1 MANVDTSHTPDIQV
15 DTDQAILTASI
26 KKNSLP
32 ATLDLHACI
41 FDRIYAAGCYA
52 NLSYFLSHLHPDN
65 IESIQHE
72 GTRQLVNTYKD
83 IAVDVYD
90 DSKHPKAGAIVIP
103 LDKEIIIA
111 FHGINFTRKSDHITN
126 LESTLTHYPYA
137 PGLYHAGFLSISNAM
152 TPKIIHILEMKLGSL
167 HTYPHKIK
175 IYGHS
180 MGAGLAQL
188 LTQYLQHQYEN
199 LDIETIVFGSPKV
212 MCPLAALSYN
222 KKNNNRTMRIEN
234 PLDLA
239 IYMPAQF
246 MGYGVVNNV
255 ILLPKTHSDVM
266 RNHGIEGYLESID
279 TLRQQFRTQ
288 GIPSVSM
295 SDYMAASARFN
306 PVHPWMSSNN
316 SNSISTKSSVSEFMQ
331 LMGHGISKG
340 IQSLI
345 RFLPFK

>member
-1 MANVDTSHTPDIQV
+1 MANINSSHKLDITH
-15 DTDQAILTASI
+15 DTDQAILMMGI
-26 KKNSLP
+26 KTSTLP
-32 ATLDLHACI
+32 DQIHSQFCL

-52 NLSYFLSHLHPDN
+52 NLSYILSQLHPDD

-72 GTRQLVNTYKD
+72 GTRQLVSQYKD
-83 IAVDVYD
+83 IAIDIYD
-90 DSKHPKAGAIVIP
+90 DSKHPRAGAIIIP
-103 LDKEIIIA
+103 LETETIIA
-111 FHGINFTRKSDHITN
+111 FHGINFAKKTDHITN
-126 LESTLTHYPYA
+126 LESNLTHSPYA
-137 PGLYHAGFLSISNAM
+137 PGLYHAGFLSISNAI
-152 TPKIIHILEMKLGSL
+152 TPKIIHILETKLGSL
-167 HTYPHKIK
+167 NAHPHKIK

-188 LTQYLQHQYEN
+188 LTQYLQHQYET

-212 MCPLAALSYN
+212 MCPLAATSYN
-222 KKNNNRTMRIEN
+222 EKNNSKTMRIEN

-246 MGYGVVNNV
+246 MGYGVVNNA

-279 TLRQQFRTQ
+279 TLRQQFRNQ
-288 GIPSVSM
+288 GIHSVSL
-295 SDYMAASARFN
+295 SDYIAASARFN
-306 PVHPWMSSNN
+306 PVHPWMPSAGA
-316 SNSISTKSSVSEFMQ
+316 ISAKSSVSEFMQ

>member
-1 MANVDTSHTPDIQV
+1 
-15 DTDQAILTASI
+15 
-26 KKNSLP
+26 LP

-111 FHGINFTRKSDHITN
+111 FHGMNFTRKSDHITN

>member
-1 MANVDTSHTPDIQV
+1 MWNVKTSEKLNLIHG
-15 DTDQAILTASI
+15 TDQAILIESI
-26 KKNSLP
+26 QNSTLP
-32 ATLDLHACI
+32 AMPDVHSCI
-41 FDRIYAAGCYA
+41 FDRIYTAGCYA
-52 NLSYFLSHLHPDN
+52 NLAYILSQLHPDD

-72 GTRQLVNTYKD
+72 GTRELLNEYKD
-83 IAVDVYD
+83 IAIDIYD
-90 DSKHPKAGAIVIP
+90 NSNHPRAGAI
-103 LDKEIIIA
+103 IISLETETIIS

-126 LESTLTHYPYA
+126 LESNLIHSPYA
-137 PGLYHAGFLSISNAM
+137 PGLYHAGFLSISNSI
-152 TPKIIHILEMKLGSL
+152 TPKILHVLETKLGSL
-167 HTYPHKIK
+167 NAHPHKIK

-212 MCPLAALSYN
+212 MCPLAAKSYN
-222 KKNNNRTMRIEN
+222 AKNNNRTMRIEN

-246 MGYGVVNNV
+246 MGYGVVNNA

-288 GIPSVSM
+288 GIQAVSL
-295 SDYMAASARFN
+295 SDYIAASARFN
-306 PVHPWMSSNN
+306 PVHPWMPSTNE
-316 SNSISTKSSVSEFMQ
+316 ISVKSSVSEFMQ

-345 RFLPFK
+345 RYLPFK

>member
-1 MANVDTSHTPDIQV
+1 MANITPPNKHDIIL
-15 DTDQAILTASI
+15 DPDKAILISNLQKSTV
-26 KKNSLP
+26 P
-32 ATLDLHACI
+32 DTLHTQFCL

-52 NLSYFLSHLHPDN
+52 NLSYILSHLHPSS

-72 GTRQLVNTYKD
+72 GTRDLVNQYKD
-83 IAVDVYD
+83 IAIDIYD
-90 DSKHPKAGAIVIP
+90 DSTHPKAGAIIIP
-103 LDKEIIIA
+103 LETETIIA
-111 FHGINFTRKSDHITN
+111 FHGINFARKSDHITN
-126 LESTLTHYPYA
+126 LESNLTHSPYA
-137 PGLYHAGFLSISNAM
+137 PGLYHAGFLNISHAI
-152 TPKIIHILEMKLGSL
+152 TPKIIHVLEMKLGSL
-167 HTYPHKIK
+167 NAQPHKIK

-199 LDIETIVFGSPKV
+199 LEIETIVFGSPKV
-212 MCPLAALSYN
+212 MCPLAATSYN
-222 KKNNNRTMRIEN
+222 EKNNSRTLRIEN

-246 MGYGVVNNV
+246 MGYGVVNNA

-279 TLRQQFRTQ
+279 TMRQQFRTQ
-288 GIPSVSM
+288 GIQSVSL
-295 SDYMAASARFN
+295 SDYIAASARFN
-306 PVHPWMSSNN
+306 PVHPWMPSGNG
-316 SNSISTKSSVSEFMQ
+316 ISAKSSVSEFMH